1 MESGQI
7 PITAEKYKAIE
18 DEIESLKADSKK
30 LSEEIARAR
39 DLGDLSEN
47 AEYHAAREQK
57 GMIDAKISQL
67 KGKLLRYKIVD
78 KSDITGDTVQ
88 FGTKVKLF
96 DALFDE
102 EIECEIVGEG
112 AGNNINEI
120 SVSSPVGKALLNHK
134 KGDDVEVKMPNGK
147 TMKYKILDISI

>member
-1 MESGQI
+1 MDAGQI
-7 PITAEKYKAIE
+7 PITSEKYRAIE
-18 DEIESLKADSKK
+18 NEIESLKVDSKR

-67 KGKLLRYKIVD
+67 KGKLVTYKIVD
-78 KSDITGDTVQ
+78 KSEITGDTVQ

-96 DALFDE
+96 DAMFDE
-102 EIECEIVGEG
+102 EIECEIVGES
-112 AGNNINEI
+112 AGNNMNEI
-120 SVSSPVGKALLNHK
+120 SISSLVGKALLNHK
-134 KGDDVEVKMPNGK
+134 KGDDVEVEMPNGK